1 MSALLHEGS
10 RKFTRLRCGL
20 IVRVLKLLSRSL
32 ALLLSAQTVLAQPA
46 DTPDLQLFNAVARAV
61 NRYDRFTIFDDVS
74 AQVQHGVVTLTGK
87 VTMPYKPGGI
97 ERRVVKVPGVTQV
110 INRIEVLPV
119 SPFDDS
125 LRVGIARALYGSPH
139 FVGYGLG
146 ANPPIHVIVEHGR
159 VTLEGVVN
167 NDVDRRIAQS
177 IVSTFG
183 AFRITSELKTVAEAR
198 AELETL

>member
-1 MSALLHEGS
+1 MRSLLAACAVVAMMSATPAFAGDSPNEQIF
-10 RKFTRLRCGL
+10 RAVERE
-20 IVRVLKLLSRSL
+20 VLKY
-32 ALLLSAQTVLAQPA
+32 P
-46 DTPDLQLFNAVARAV
+46 F
-61 NRYDRFTIFDDVS
+61 FTIFDSVHATVHD
-74 AQVQHGVVTLTGK
+74 GVVELTGK